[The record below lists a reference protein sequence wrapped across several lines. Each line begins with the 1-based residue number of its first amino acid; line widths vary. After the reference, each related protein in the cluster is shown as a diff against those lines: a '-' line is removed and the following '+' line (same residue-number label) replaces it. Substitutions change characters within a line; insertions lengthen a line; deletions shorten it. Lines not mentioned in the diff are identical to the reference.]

1 VRPAYQI
8 RDGVWELASSAL
20 AQLGSSAARTG
31 ARSVAAR
38 ATHPTRGKAM
48 TRFQLPILSLVS
60 LLWAAAAAA
69 QVPAATLVGPIPQ
82 NAAPGD
88 PSRDYTFFTP
98 VEDLSDFGYVQE
110 EYFVEGTANRYT
122 TPSLATGSVI
132 SSGHPY
138 RTRIVVR
145 RPSKRSKSNGVV
157 LFEWQNVSAGYEI
170 DAHWGPSWPHF
181 VQNGYTWV
189 GVSAQRVG
197 VHGSTIPLLA
207 GRGLRQWSPTRYG
220 SLDVTAGG
228 TVLDDSL
235 SYDIFA
241 QSAQAVLNP
250 GGSADPLGGIP
261 VKQAYAV
268 GASQSAGRLTI
279 YYNSI
284 QPLHQ
289 LFDAFYLLVGGGPF
303 RSDLD
308 VKVVRYLSETDV
320 LRAGP
325 GIRQADSD
333 RLRTY
338 EVAGTGHSSLI
349 SDLYRTPVVTR
360 DFGEVVLPAT
370 CDLPPFSHVPG
381 YYVINKQ
388 YDQLHRWARF
398 GAAPPTAPQMEFD
411 AASPP
416 QLVRDEL
423 GIVVGGI
430 RLPAVDAP
438 IALNSGVNSGSSPFC
453 VLYGTN
459 QPFDDALLQQLYPT
473 HQAYLEAVNQSAFAA
488 LLDGFINVSAYLEMV
503 VEALF
508 AEIPPQ

>member
-1 VRPAYQI
+1 
-8 RDGVWELASSAL
+8 
-20 AQLGSSAARTG
+20 
-31 ARSVAAR
+31 
-38 ATHPTRGKAM
+38 
-48 TRFQLPILSLVS
+48 
-60 LLWAAAAAA
+60 
-69 QVPAATLVGPIPQ
+69 
-82 NAAPGD
+82 
-88 PSRDYTFFTP
+88 
-98 VEDLSDFGYVQE
+98 
-110 EYFVEGTANRYT
+110 
-122 TPSLATGSVI
+122 VI

-138 RTRIVVR
+138 KTRIVVR
-145 RPSKRSKSNGVV
+145 RPTQPNKSNGIV

-189 GVSAQRVG
+189 GISAQRVG
-197 VHGSTIPLLA
+197 VHGSPIPLLA

-220 SLDVTAGG
+220 TLDVTAGG

-241 QSAQAVLNP
+241 QAAKAVLEP
-250 GGSADPLGGIP
+250 SGGAHPLGDI
-261 VKQAYAV
+261 VVREAWAV
-268 GASQSAGRLTI
+268 GASQSAGRLTT

-303 RSDLD
+303 RTDLE
-308 VKVVRYLSETDV
+308 VKLMRYLSETDV
-320 LRAGP
+320 VRAGP

-349 SDLYRTPVVTR
+349 SDLYRTPIVTR

-370 CDLPPFSHVPG
+370 CDLPPFSQVPG

-388 YDQLHRWARF
+388 YDLLKLWQHF
-398 GAAPPTAPQMEFD
+398 GIAPPTAPQMQFD
-411 AASPP
+411 SASPP
-416 QLVRDEL
+416 RLVRDEF

-438 IALNSGVNSGSSPFC
+438 IALNTGVNSGSSPFC

-459 QPFDDALLQQLYPT
+459 QPFDDALLQELYPT
-473 HQAYLEAVNQSAFAA
+473 HPDYIQAVNQSALPAMRS
-488 LLDGFINVSAYLEMV
+488 GFITPGAYIEMMLDAV
-503 VEALF
+503 F
-508 AEIPPQ
+508 AEVPPQ

>member
-1 VRPAYQI
+1 MKHLRLLSHRFGLHA
-8 RDGVWELASSAL
+8 LLAL
-20 AQLGSSAARTG
+20 AA
-31 ARSVAAR
+31 
-38 ATHPTRGKAM
+38 
-48 TRFQLPILSLVS
+48 LS
-60 LLWAAAAAA
+60 WAASVAA
-69 QVPAATLVGPIPQ
+69 QVPTPTLIGPIPA

-88 PSRDYTFFTP
+88 PSHDYPFFTT
-98 VEDLSDFGYVQE
+98 VEDLSDFGYVEE
-110 EYFVEGTANRYT
+110 EYFVQGTASRYN
-122 TPSLATGSVI
+122 TPPLATGSVL
-132 SSGHPY
+132 SSGHAY
-138 RTRIVVR
+138 KTRIVVR
-145 RPSKRSKSNGVV
+145 RPINKHKSNGVV

-189 GVSAQRVG
+189 GISAQRVG

-220 SLDVTAGG
+220 TLDVTAGG
-228 TVLDDSL
+228 TVIDDSL
-235 SYDIFA
+235 SYDVFA
-241 QSAQAVLNP
+241 QAAQAVLHP
-250 GGSADPLGGIP
+250 SGGANPLGGIT
-261 VKQAYAV
+261 VKEAWAV

-284 QPLHQ
+284 QPLHN

-303 RSDLD
+303 RTDLN
-308 VKVVRYLSETDV
+308 VNLMRYLSETDV

-325 GIRQADSD
+325 SIRQADSN

-349 SDLYRTPVVTR
+349 SDLYRTPIVTR

-370 CDLPPFSHVPG
+370 CDLPPFSQVPG

-388 YDQLHRWARF
+388 YDLLKRWQRF
-398 GAAPPTAPQMEFD
+398 GFLPPTAPQMEFD
-411 AASPP
+411 AATPP
-416 QLVRDEL
+416 QLVRDEF

-438 IALNSGVNSGSSPFC
+438 IALNSGINSGSSPFC

-459 QPFDDALLQQLYPT
+459 QPFDDAQLQELYPN
-473 HQAYLEAVNQSAFAA
+473 HQNYFQDVNRSALRAF
-488 LLDGFINVSAYLEMV
+488 LDGFITVNAYLEMLLD
-503 VEALF
+503 ALF
-508 AEIPPQ
+508 ADVPPQ